1 MPNAETKWAHDS
13 TWQIEGHVARLESDN
28 LRAEV
33 NVLDPASGLK
43 ILAAEGVIVSGTR
56 IFRVGLPD
64 TAQNSV
70 IDFFARGNDLV
81 AIYSETAEHPFR
93 AQIYWRIVPSAIT
106 QSSGRSL
113 DRATRSI
120 AALELILSIQTNLL
134 DADPTLTVETNLA
147 AIQVS
152 QLVDSQT
159 ECLTDLH
166 VADSPAVLSPAC
178 GLGCFHFRLTDSPL
192 AYTEIVHPADFH
204 RSTLERSAADSNAFR
219 LSHQLFAQRL
229 EKGVILRSRIR
240 GFFTPNDADPGLI
253 ALAYQD
259 FATSDPPLTV

>member
-1 MPNAETKWAHDS
+1 MPNAETKSAHHS
-13 TWQIEGHVARLESDN
+13 IWQIDGHVARLESDN

-33 NVLDPASGLK
+33 DILNPANGLK
-43 ILAAEGVIVSGTR
+43 MLAAEGVIINDTTL
-56 IFRVGLPD
+56 FRVGLPHS
-64 TAQNSV
+64 TINPV
-70 IDFFARGNDLV
+70 VDFFTRGNDLV

-93 AQIYWRIVPSAIT
+93 AQIYWRSGPSAIA
-106 QSSGRSL
+106 QGSGRSL
-113 DRATRSI
+113 DRATQSF

-134 DADPTLTVETNLA
+134 DADPTLTVETNLS

-159 ECLTDLH
+159 ACLTDLH
-166 VADSPAVLSPAC
+166 IADSPALLSPAS
-178 GLGCFHFRLTDSPL
+178 GLGCFHFRLADSPL
-192 AYTEIVHPADFH
+192 AYTELVHPADFH
-204 RSTLERSAADSNAFR
+204 RSTLERSATDSNALR

-240 GFFTPNDADPGLI
+240 GLFMPAETEPA
-253 ALAYQD
+253 ALVRTYQD